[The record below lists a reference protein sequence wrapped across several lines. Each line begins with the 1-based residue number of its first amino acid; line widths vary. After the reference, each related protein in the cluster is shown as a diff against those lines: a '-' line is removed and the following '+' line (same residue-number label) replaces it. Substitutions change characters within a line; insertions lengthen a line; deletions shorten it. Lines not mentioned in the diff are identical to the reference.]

1 MLGDI
6 IRSVRKQKR
15 TTLKEIS
22 EKSGLSIGYISQ
34 IERNQTEPS
43 LSTLRKISQA
53 LDVPTYYFMKKVEFD
68 SESEPDEDEEY
79 ETVINSSSNTHLSSN
94 IEEDDT
100 SNACYIRI
108 TSDQVVS
115 LSLPNSH
122 VKYHLMSPMP
132 SPKYVPQSLVIRFE
146 LDPNSADGDFPVK
159 HPSEEIIMVEEGE
172 IIVEVPGERIRLK
185 KGESMI
191 LKSNIPHTIYNELET
206 TAVGLS
212 FFTPA
217 IWFPIARTSN

>member
-53 LDVPTYYFMKKVEFD
+53 LDVPTYYFMKQVELD
-68 SESEPDEDEEY
+68 GED
-79 ETVINSSSNTHLSSN
+79 
-94 IEEDDT
+94 IEEDEKEMHVDSKPAEFLEAGKNIQKNEPDST
-100 SNACYIRI
+100 CYVRI
-108 TSDQVVS
+108 TSEQIVS

-132 SPKYVPQSLVIRFE
+132 SPEYVPQSLVIRFE
-146 LDPNSADGDFPVK
+146 LDPKSADGDFPVK
-159 HPSEEIIMVEEGE
+159 HPSEEIIIVEDGE
-172 IIVEVPGERIRLK
+172 ITVEVPGEKIRLR

-191 LKSNIPHTIYNELET
+191 LKSNIPHTIYNELDIP
-206 TAVGLS
+206 AIGLS

-217 IWFPIARTSN
+217 IWFPIARTAN

>member
-53 LDVPTYYFMKKVEFD
+53 LDVPTYYFMKQVELD
-68 SESEPDEDEEY
+68 GEY
-79 ETVINSSSNTHLSSN
+79 S
-94 IEEDDT
+94 EEDDYDESAIQT
-100 SNACYIRI
+100 APVASEKETPSTENDDSNVSYVKI
-108 TSDQVVS
+108 TSDQIVS

-122 VKYHLMSPMP
+122 VKYHLLSPMP

-146 LDPNSADGDFPVK
+146 LDPKSADGDFPVK
-159 HPSEEIIMVEEGE
+159 HPSEEII
-172 IIVEVPGERIRLK
+172 IVESGELVIEIPGEKIRLRN
-185 KGESMI
+185 GESML
-191 LKSNIPHTIYNELET
+191 LKSNIPHTIYNELDT
-206 TAVGLS
+206 TVTGLS
-212 FFTPA
+212 LFTPA